1 MGEIVDIC
9 ADYCGIVASK
19 HASDQSALTRALEYD
34 EGKAGF
40 YRWLENKYP
49 CIKITVGVGPTQDS
63 DDSETPR
70 LDREARPSLWRG
82 PCHSPGSASQI
93 GMRDACCVVT
103 GWQAKLA
110 VAQRTTRLLC
120 ACRSPGHCQKG
131 TT

>member
-19 HASDQSALTRALEYD
+19 HASDQSSLTRALEYD

-63 DDSETPR
+63 DDSDEMPVIGPVV
-70 LDREARPSLWRG
+70 PSG
-82 PCHSPGSASQI
+82 FG
-93 GMRDACCVVT
+93 
-103 GWQAKLA
+103 
-110 VAQRTTRLLC
+110 
-120 ACRSPGHCQKG
+120 QKD
-131 TT
+131 